1 MIFLFSGAFHILGVG
16 GFEWQGFCLLLGIEH
31 VRRRVLVN
39 FHTEIKLNVIISLS
53 ADDEWAR
60 QRLIVETCAWLSE
73 RELLSGAATMTSTG
87 QVLERI
93 SHFQLH
99 CSALVS

>member
-1 MIFLFSGAFHILGVG
+1 MAGILFVAGNSARKAAGS
-16 GFEWQGFCLLLGIEH
+16 
-31 VRRRVLVN
+31 VN